1 MCKGDTFITL
11 LAIAACVSPLC
22 RSCLLAQCCG
32 SACSCP
38 CRWRDSCGW
47 STVASHS
54 GWPGSCMGGGGVER
68 SRSELSG
75 GRWWAGGENK
85 GEFRSLTSLLLLGWW
100 LVVIRNALTRSTLM
114 IWNFCVMSAGLE
126 GNLDL
131 PLTKRRKS
139 TRSSLVN
146 SSRLCQNQPI
156 SWWLSVT
163 SR

>member
-1 MCKGDTFITL
+1 MCKGDKFITL
-11 LAIAACVSPLC
+11 FSIAACFSPLC
-22 RSCLLAQCCG
+22 RSCLLARCCG

-47 STVASHS
+47 STAASHS
-54 GWPGSCMGGGGVER
+54 GWPGLCTGVDGVEK
-68 SRSELSG
+68 SKSEPLG
-75 GRWWAGGENK
+75 GRWWAEGNDK
-85 GEFRSLTSLLLLGWW
+85 MMLNFMT
-100 LVVIRNALTRSTLM
+100 VVLCKACCCFKNALTRSILM
-114 IWNFCVMSAGLE
+114 IWNFWLMSAGFE

-156 SWWLSVT
+156 SWWPSVM